1 MTIFR
6 KTLYGEEAKQLR
18 TRLEAANSGKDM
30 PYAFVGF
37 PVADGTRYLLPSP
50 MRLTVRDVEGRTV
63 VDMEWKIQMTP
74 DAIFKM
80 KGIRFEINKNDA
92 LGKAGRIALRL
103 YDDVTNEYIG
113 LIAAW
118 EQSDQNGRMKVNL
131 LTGIDDDMQVVLGL
145 KRIGRMD

>member
-1 MTIFR
+1 
-6 KTLYGEEAKQLR
+6 
-18 TRLEAANSGKDM
+18 
-30 PYAFVGF
+30 
-37 PVADGTRYLLPSP
+37 
-50 MRLTVRDVEGRTV
+50 
-63 VDMEWKIQMTP
+63 MTP

-80 KGIRFEINKNDA
+80 NGIRFEIDKNDA

-103 YDDVTNEYIG
+103 YDDVTNENIG

-118 EQSDQNGRMKVNL
+118 EHSDQNGRMKVNL

>member
-1 MTIFR
+1 
-6 KTLYGEEAKQLR
+6 
-18 TRLEAANSGKDM
+18 
-30 PYAFVGF
+30 
-37 PVADGTRYLLPSP
+37 
-50 MRLTVRDVEGRTV
+50 
-63 VDMEWKIQMTP
+63 MTP

-80 KGIRFEINKNDA
+80 NGIRFEIDKNDA

-118 EQSDQNGRMKVNL
+118 EHSDQNGRMKVNL

>member
-18 TRLEAANSGKDM
+18 TRLEAANSGKDA

-63 VDMEWKIQMTP
+63 VDMEWKI
-74 DAIFKM
+74 
-80 KGIRFEINKNDA
+80 
-92 LGKAGRIALRL
+92 
-103 YDDVTNEYIG
+103 
-113 LIAAW
+113 
-118 EQSDQNGRMKVNL
+118 
-131 LTGIDDDMQVVLGL
+131 
-145 KRIGRMD
+145 

>member
-1 MTIFR
+1 MI
-6 KTLYGEEAKQLR
+6 
-18 TRLEAANSGKDM
+18 
-30 PYAFVGF
+30 
-37 PVADGTRYLLPSP
+37 
-50 MRLTVRDVEGRTV
+50 
-63 VDMEWKIQMTP
+63 P

-80 KGIRFEINKNDA
+80 KGIRFEITKEDNV
-92 LGKAGRIALRL
+92 GRSGGNIRLRL

-113 LIAAW
+113 LISAW

>member
-1 MTIFR
+1 
-6 KTLYGEEAKQLR
+6 
-18 TRLEAANSGKDM
+18 
-30 PYAFVGF
+30 
-37 PVADGTRYLLPSP
+37 
-50 MRLTVRDVEGRTV
+50 
-63 VDMEWKIQMTP
+63 MTP